1 MKLLE
6 PAACDVRV
14 PEGRLENSSGKYVKH
29 LSDLSG
35 LYADKA
41 AFDTLLKRD
50 GDKIVY
56 EVTEHRPSNSE
67 GDLIFGVTRL
77 SPGKIGRE
85 YFLTRGHIHQ
95 NANRSEIYYGESG
108 KGVMLMESPEGEV
121 RTVAIAPRVMCYVPP
136 YWIHRSINVGSDD
149 LVMTFAYPADAGQ
162 DYDVIA
168 RTGGMQ
174 QRIVDDGNGSW
185 VAIANDAYR
194 PRSASEIDAIFKKS
208 YDLSQCVIPS
218 K

>member
-1 MKLLE
+1 MKLLQ
-6 PAACDVRV
+6 PVAYNVRV
-14 PEGRLENSSGKYVKH
+14 DEGRLENSSGKYVKH
-29 LSDLSG
+29 LTDLSG
-35 LYADKA
+35 LYADTA
-41 AFDTLLKRD
+41 AFDALLKLD

-77 SPGKIGRE
+77 SPGKIGNE
-85 YFLTRGHIHQ
+85 YYLTRGHIHK
-95 NANRSEIYYGESG
+95 NANRSEIYYGEAG
-108 KGVMLMESPEGEV
+108 MGVMLMESPDGKT

-136 YWIHRSINVGSDD
+136 YWIHRSVNVGNDD

-162 DYDVIA
+162 DYDVIS

-174 QRIVDDGNGSW
+174 QRIVDDGIGGW

-194 PRSASEIDAIFKKS
+194 PRSANEIDAIFKKPG
-208 YDLSQCVIPS
+208 D
-218 K
+218 

>member
-6 PAACDVRV
+6 PAACNVRV
-14 PEGRLENSSGKYVKH
+14 QEGRLENSTGKYVKH

-35 LYADKA
+35 LYADTA
-41 AFDTLLKRD
+41 AFDALLNVD
-50 GDKIVY
+50 GDMIVY

-77 SPGKIGRE
+77 SPGKIGNE
-85 YFLTRGHIHQ
+85 YYLTRGHIHK
-95 NANRSEIYYGESG
+95 NANRSEIYYGETG
-108 KGVMLMESPEGEV
+108 MGVMLMESPDGQT
-121 RTVAIAPRVMCYVPP
+121 RTVEIAPRVMCYVPP
-136 YWIHRSINVGSDD
+136 YWIHRSVNVGNDD

-174 QRIVDDGNGSW
+174 QRIVDDGTGGW
-185 VAIANDAYR
+185 VAVANEAYQ
-194 PRSASEIDAIFKKS
+194 PRSKMQIDAIFHKS
-208 YDLSQCVIPS
+208 GA
-218 K
+218 